1 MFHFTARIAVI
12 GHATIAPLRSFH
24 VAPVDGTPGTCPPF
38 RTARFFSMYS
48 YASRLKEESATS
60 CQPSSA
66 RSTISTLPTS
76 IERLIRVSLLGQVYS
91 VGRAIEKI
99 LDRPHAIEDAPKR
112 IPASAPTSCSQIST
126 SLRRA
131 RSRGFYWR
139 ARFHELRFASRRRAH
154 HRVVSVARSKPR
166 RAAPGIWVIPS
177 ILAPAGHASYHLS
190 HHLNSVIYEGQAG
203 RMAETLTVLQPVF
216 ARLGGQGQ
224 VCS

>member
-112 IPASAPTSCSQIST
+112 IPASAPKLIYPCEVSDFSCFPFGRSDREGDNRGETDDVVTTSAVRSVS
-126 SLRRA
+126 RA
-131 RSRGFYWR
+131 
-139 ARFHELRFASRRRAH
+139 
-154 HRVVSVARSKPR
+154 
-166 RAAPGIWVIPS
+166 
-177 ILAPAGHASYHLS
+177 
-190 HHLNSVIYEGQAG
+190 
-203 RMAETLTVLQPVF
+203 
-216 ARLGGQGQ
+216 LG
-224 VCS
+224 

>member
-1 MFHFTARIAVI
+1 MVWFGLTQYQ
-12 GHATIAPLRSFH
+12 
-24 VAPVDGTPGTCPPF
+24 GTMGPK
-38 RTARFFSMYS
+38 
-48 YASRLKEESATS
+48 SRRDRENPRQT
-60 CQPSSA
+60 
-66 RSTISTLPTS
+66 RRNR
-76 IERLIRVSLLGQVYS
+76 ERL
-91 VGRAIEKI
+91 
-99 LDRPHAIEDAPKR
+99 KR

-166 RAAPGIWVIPS
+166 RAAPGIWVIPA

-203 RMAETLTVLQPVF
+203 RMAETFTVLQPVF